1 MEKMHFAGVINSE
14 ETVSGLLPDG
24 RRIYVQILS
33 VYPMPSVEQGLDP
46 LYWLG
51 RLEAGDFEDEEND
64 PIVWVEPASS
74 ERQAE
79 QELPWEERER
89 LNDLERLAYC
99 GYED

>member
-1 MEKMHFAGVINSE
+1 MNKMQFAGVINSE

-24 RRIYVQILS
+24 RRIFVQILS
-33 VYPMPSVEQGLDP
+33 IYPMPTVAEGLDP

-51 RLEAGDFEDEEND
+51 RLENGDFEDKENP
-64 PIVWVEPASS
+64 PIVWIEPASP
-74 ERQAE
+74 EWQAE